1 MLIRSELCIVDLE
14 KVKNNLHFR
23 SVSNSIISPPPY
35 TYEMTQIATV
45 LNYVWY

>member
-23 SVSNSIISPPPY
+23 SVSNSIISPPP
-35 TYEMTQIATV
+35 
-45 LNYVWY
+45 LHVWDDTDSDGA

>member
-23 SVSNSIISPPPY
+23 SVSNSIISPPPP
-35 TYEMTQIATV
+35 
-45 LNYVWY
+45 LHVWDDTDSDGA

>member
-23 SVSNSIISPPPY
+23 SVSNSIIS
-35 TYEMTQIATV
+35 
-45 LNYVWY
+45 LHVWDDTDSDGA